1 MLSRASGKLLRK
13 HTRNPRRV
21 QTHIHGLLLFALRA
35 FFAVGKCVVRVS
47 TCVREETGNQRCVTL
62 GLLCVSK
69 NHHATK
75 NCCVLTP
82 QAHGSV
88 SMRTETDMFLRKDCC
103 DLAPPDRLTHTIM
116 LRFGHGGTVGSQS
129 ARKKTWISIHD
140 QGNRFMRQKFAAFSR
155 CWHTWILP
163 CAQ

>member
-1 MLSRASGKLLRK
+1 MLRPASGKLLRK

-21 QTHIHGLLLFALRA
+21 QRHIHGLLRFAFRA
-35 FFAVGKCVVRVS
+35 IVAAGKCVARVS

-62 GLLCVSK
+62 GLLCMRK

-82 QAHGSV
+82 QAWICLHAH
-88 SMRTETDMFLRKDCC
+88 RNMFLRKDCC
-103 DLAPPDRLTHTIM
+103 DLAPPDRLIHTIM

-140 QGNRFMRQKFAAFSR
+140 RGNRFM
-155 CWHTWILP
+155 
-163 CAQ
+163 